1 MNSPYQVG
9 AFRHS
14 NWEEFLLTKGEK
26 TQLEIEA
33 RGQKSAKGEA
43 TNICR
48 VPTMCQIQTSHKF
61 ERSVECY
68 DMATLTPH

>member
-14 NWEEFLLTKGEK
+14 NWEEFLLSKGEK

-33 RGQKSAKGEA
+33 RGQNSAKGEA
-43 TNICR
+43 TNVSLSTNY
-48 VPTMCQIQTSHKF
+48 VPDTDFT
-61 ERSVECY
+61 
-68 DMATLTPH
+68 